1 MTQTRRLPPR
11 EELINLLEY
20 EEVARGAL
28 PPAVFARI
36 EGSDRA
42 AFDRMTFR
50 PRMCIPTLDLDLTIE
65 LFGESHF
72 TPIVAGPIA
81 DQRQFRTEGELATVR
96 GASAAKAAAVVSSRS
111 SVPIAELTSASKTP
125 LWFAISTDERAT
137 ARPQIERALAAGCKL
152 MCITVTPGRVDWRAV
167 DEMRKGLDTPIAIKG
182 IATVADAQAAM
193 AQGAQGV
200 VVSTYG
206 ATSRGPAAVE
216 VLPAIADAIGSRAT
230 LLVDGS
236 FRRGSDVLK
245 ALILGARGVLVAR
258 PLMWALAAY
267 GSAGVQSAIEVL
279 QSDLA
284 RQLGALGV
292 SNLQGLTRSHLKIHR
307 T

>member
-20 EEVARGAL
+20 EEVAKTTL
-28 PPAVFARI
+28 PPATFARI
-36 EGSDRA
+36 EGSDRT

-50 PRMCIPTLDLDLTIE
+50 PRMCIPTLDLDLTVE
-65 LFGESHF
+65 LFGEPHY
-72 TPIVAGPIA
+72 TPIVVGPIA
-81 DQRQFRTEGELATVR
+81 EQRQFHSDGELATIR
-96 GASAAKAAAVVSSRS
+96 GASAARAATIVSSRS

-125 LWFAISTDERAT
+125 LWFAISTEERAT
-137 ARPQIERALAAGCKL
+137 ARPRIEGAVTAGCKVI
-152 MCITVTPGRVDWRAV
+152 CILVTPGRVDWRAV
-167 DEMRKGLDTPIAIKG
+167 DDLRKGLDTPVAIKG
-182 IATVADAQAAM
+182 IATVADAQAAV

-216 VLPAIADAIGSRAT
+216 VLPAIADAIGSRAA
-230 LLVDGS
+230 LLVDGG

-267 GSAGVQSAIEVL
+267 GSAGVQGAIEIL